1 MEALFNLKQV
11 QVPGENQKL
20 SGCTYVNEDGIDY
33 QDTNTEKISLNG
45 VPLQLLHCNSK
56 TKELH
61 LSFQNFE
68 ISLQFLGYRNRN
80 HFTWSSLENVL
91 INTPLLENLE
101 KLKIEK
107 PEEKDLPIP
116 SVLFIVNQL
125 IKELEARLEDSV
137 LNSIYVALKDTIY
150 PLMVHYIYPDVR
162 FLQTNRPL
170 EHIVEPYQPDLD
182 LKKNTYLVYK
192 NQYRVIPKQDFLGL
206 SLDYLVST
214 ITKRKETII
223 DPREDRFSKIVGEYE
238 VENFTRAD
246 LYFTDIVDE
255 SYKDWKLKHYLSIDF
270 ASKSIRYHLVKPL
283 NATYKDFR
291 DYVEKGNPP
300 HLKEIQLLGSPSG
313 TLKYR
318 EEEDRFSI
326 EMTDST
332 CIKVLDGVQDLIIE
346 KFKDFEY
353 NEIFTEFRN
362 MYLDKR

>member
-1 MEALFNLKQV
+1 MKALFNLKQV
-11 QVPGENQKL
+11 QIPAQDETGY
-20 SGCTYVNEDGIDY
+20 TYVNENGIDY
-33 QDTNTEKISLNG
+33 QNTVTEKISLNG
-45 VPLQLLHCNSK
+45 VPLKLLHCNSK

-61 LSFQNFE
+61 LSFQNFTL
-68 ISLQFLGYRNRN
+68 SLQFLGYKSRK
-80 HFTWSSLENVL
+80 HFTWSSLEGTLV
-91 INTPLLENLE
+91 NTPLLENLK
-101 KLKIEK
+101 KLKIEN
-107 PEEKDLPIP
+107 PEEKNLPIP
-116 SVLFIVNQL
+116 SVFFIVNQL
-125 IKELEARLEDSV
+125 IKELEPRLEDSV
-137 LNSIYVALKDTIY
+137 LNSIYVAVKDTIY
-150 PLMVHYIYPDVR
+150 PLMVDYNYPDVR

-170 EHIVEPYQPDLD
+170 DHIVEPYQPDLD

-192 NQYRVIPKQDFLGL
+192 NQYQVIPKQDFLGL

-214 ITKRKETII
+214 ITKRKETFT
-223 DPREDRFSKIVGEYE
+223 DPRESRFSKIFGEYE
-238 VENFTRAD
+238 VEIFTRAD

-270 ASKSIRYHLVKPL
+270 EAKSIRYHLVKPL

-318 EEEDRFSI
+318 EEEDRFSM

-346 KFKDFEY
+346 KFQDFEY
-353 NEIFTEFRN
+353 NELFTEFRN
-362 MYLDKR
+362 VYLDKR